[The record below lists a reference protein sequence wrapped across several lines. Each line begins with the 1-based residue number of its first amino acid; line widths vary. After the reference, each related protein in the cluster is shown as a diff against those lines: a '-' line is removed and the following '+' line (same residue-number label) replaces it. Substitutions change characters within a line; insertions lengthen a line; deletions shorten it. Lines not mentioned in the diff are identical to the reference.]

1 MDRLNIYVD
10 DQWNMTIIEYKI
22 SRRTD
27 EDISDTHLVENP
39 IDQIKFK
46 EDFLNE
52 KISIRTKQG
61 TTSNVTLKKIWKD
74 LGDSFKREEKKHRLL
89 TSQKHI
95 SYCEEILYKRI
106 FTQEDYFC
114 KPQENEIEKYFSK
127 YAGLVE
133 RFRFFKK
140 KFEMQKTHEKIGK
153 YNVFS
158 IPIPED
164 NRTLYGYLFLSGYC
178 IIGEN
183 KVVQPQN
190 PTSSSHHSR
199 VSVGVKSTTKQ
210 ESPPPKTLYQRMM
223 HTMKNFNFGW
233 KSKGGG
239 SRRSSISREK
249 KNTVQ

>member
-10 DQWNMTIIEYKI
+10 DKWNMTIVEYKA

-27 EDISDTHLVENP
+27 EDISDTYL

-46 EDFLNE
+46 EDFLNKE
-52 KISIRTKQG
+52 ISIRTKQG
-61 TTSNVTLKKIWKD
+61 TTSKVTLKKIWKD
-74 LGDSFKREEKKHRLL
+74 LGDSFKREEKRHRLL

-95 SYCEEILYKRI
+95 NYCEEILYKRI
-106 FTQEDYFC
+106 FTREDYFC
-114 KPQENEIEKYFSK
+114 EPQENEIEKYFSK

-133 RFRFFKK
+133 RFRFLKK

-153 YNVFS
+153 YNVLS
-158 IPIPED
+158 ISISED
-164 NRTLYGYLFLSGYC
+164 KREQYGYLFLSGYC
-178 IIGEN
+178 IIGMN
-183 KVVQPQN
+183 KVVQPP
-190 PTSSSHHSR
+190 PTLPSDRSR

-210 ESPPPKTLYQRMM
+210 ESPPPKTFYQRIM
-223 HTMKNFNFGW
+223 HTIKNFNFGW